1 MNTQTT
7 NAKRIAM
14 LGMLAAIAY
23 VVTFIAH
30 FLIPPIQGFLSY
42 DPKDVIITIGG
53 FIFGPLS
60 ALLMSIVVSVVEMVT
75 ISATGPI
82 GCIMNILATCCFAC
96 VASLIYKRKHTLKGA
111 VGGLVIGTLITTAF
125 MLLWNYLITPIYM
138 GFPRDAVAAMLV
150 PVFLPFNLSKCA
162 LNAAV
167 TMLIYKP
174 VVTALRKTNLIAP
187 SSSNAVGSKK
197 SLHIGLILTS
207 LIILV
212 TCVLVFLVMQGIL

>member
-1 MNTQTT
+1 MSTKSTNTKKIT
-7 NAKRIAM
+7 M

-23 VVTFIAH
+23 VVTFVTH

-53 FIFGPLS
+53 FLFGPLS
-60 ALLMSIVVSVVEMVT
+60 ALLISVVVSVVEMVT

-82 GCIMNILATCCFAC
+82 GCIMNILATCCFTCA
-96 VASLIYKRKHTLKGA
+96 ASLIYKRKHTLKGA
-111 VGGLVIGTLITTAF
+111 VGGLVVGTLITTAF

-138 GFPRDAVAAMLV
+138 GFPRAAVADMLV

-162 LNAAV
+162 LNAAI

-174 VVTALRKTNLIAP
+174 VVTALRKANLVPP
-187 SSSNAVGSKK
+187 SSGSSAGGKRGIQ
-197 SLHIGLILTS
+197 IGLILVS
-207 LIILV
+207 LLILV